1 MFFIKDHNEKEE
13 TKQEIQ
19 KIYDDIILEQ
29 IQGNP
34 SVVEDYYNTKSMSS
48 KPFILWQLY
57 FPRVFRDNGGFDIV
71 IGNPP
76 YIKIQNIDNEQAD
89 ILKKRYQ
96 TSTGKFDM
104 YVLFVEKAFE
114 LLNPAAICSYIHPY
128 RFLNVG
134 YGKGIRTFLSKKRG
148 LARVISFGINQMFDT
163 ATTYTGIFFYSRNNE
178 SIKYAEVDSKD
189 LSKLEFSIKK
199 WDDLGTTWSF
209 VSKQQNNIISK
220 IDEQGLKLLDV
231 FEGIYQGLI
240 TLGDDKFI
248 MKGHIDGDLFYGY
261 SNEISKEV
269 VLEADIMKPVLKGE
283 NIRRYRQPKN
293 TLFIIYPHRINP
305 KVKTE
310 PIPEDILVQKFPRT
324 YEYLLQF
331 KDELVEKKIKYKTN
345 PKYWYSLHR
354 AREKRIFDA
363 DKIIT
368 PQLQNY
374 CNFAIDTKS
383 MYPDAG
389 GYMLI
394 IKEQFKND
402 ILYYYENSF

>member
-48 KPFILWQLY
+48 KPFILWQLS

-189 LSKLEFSIKK
+189 LSKLEFSIKN
-199 WDDLGTTWSF
+199 GM
-209 VSKQQNNIISK
+209 I
-220 IDEQGLKLLDV
+220 
-231 FEGIYQGLI
+231 
-240 TLGDDKFI
+240 
-248 MKGHIDGDLFYGY
+248 
-261 SNEISKEV
+261 
-269 VLEADIMKPVLKGE
+269 
-283 NIRRYRQPKN
+283 
-293 TLFIIYPHRINP
+293 
-305 KVKTE
+305 
-310 PIPEDILVQKFPRT
+310 
-324 YEYLLQF
+324 
-331 KDELVEKKIKYKTN
+331 
-345 PKYWYSLHR
+345 
-354 AREKRIFDA
+354 
-363 DKIIT
+363 
-368 PQLQNY
+368 
-374 CNFAIDTKS
+374 
-383 MYPDAG
+383 
-389 GYMLI
+389 
-394 IKEQFKND
+394 
-402 ILYYYENSF
+402 

>member
-231 FEGIYQGLI
+231 FEGIYKGLI

-269 VLEADIMKPVLKGE
+269 VLEADIMKSVLKGE

-324 YEYLLQF
+324 YEYLL
-331 KDELVEKKIKYKTN
+331 
-345 PKYWYSLHR
+345 
-354 AREKRIFDA
+354 
-363 DKIIT
+363 
-368 PQLQNY
+368 
-374 CNFAIDTKS
+374 
-383 MYPDAG
+383 
-389 GYMLI
+389 
-394 IKEQFKND
+394 
-402 ILYYYENSF
+402 